1 MSLRLQNRRT
11 SQGHFP
17 VTDRVQ
23 SRYCSLESRSLFLC
37 YVSVSLS
44 TTENAQE
51 TMKSWKVLRIDSSF
65 NLTSIRGKQELIFN
79 LTSIRGEQEL
89 IFFST
94 FAVRKHIKN
103 MLSRNNTLDFLPFY
117 QSHKIMCSHHR
128 LVRRLLS

>member
-17 VTDRVQ
+17 VTVRIQ

-37 YVSVSLS
+37 CVSVSLS

-51 TMKSWKVLRIDSSF
+51 TMKSWKVLHIDSS
-65 NLTSIRGKQELIFN
+65 FN

-103 MLSRNNTLDFLPFY
+103 KLSRNNTLDFLPFY

-128 LVRRLLS
+128 LVRRILS